1 MTVRLTLASLAFTA
15 PIVCALAAAVPGTAF
30 GQSAPQEGMWKEA
43 RHAHALKIEVEPN
56 NDVIIR
62 QANPNDCCNLVGA
75 VVGEAHPRGRDLW
88 IGRHVWGGAKQRP
101 RSWGEPGGL
110 VIRRINDDTILVVY
124 RDSKYSGGW
133 IYKKTDQP

>member
-110 VIRRINDDTILVVY
+110 VIRR
-124 RDSKYSGGW
+124 
-133 IYKKTDQP
+133 